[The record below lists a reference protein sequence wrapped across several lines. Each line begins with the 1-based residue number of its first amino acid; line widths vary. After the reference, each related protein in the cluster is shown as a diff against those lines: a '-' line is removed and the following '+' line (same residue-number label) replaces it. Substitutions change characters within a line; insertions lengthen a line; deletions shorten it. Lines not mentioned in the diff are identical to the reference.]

1 MWYSLSSSNTNQV
14 YRNLSILDTGMYKTG
29 VLDYNINI
37 AIKNVY
43 SWFWECTKEVFFF
56 EIDVCGS
63 LLPEVSEDY
72 YYKTGMWDCNIDIAL
87 LIVSLTMKHD
97 ESFWYENKT
106 DENIY
111 L

>member
-1 MWYSLSSSNTNQV
+1 
-14 YRNLSILDTGMYKTG
+14 
-29 VLDYNINI
+29 
-37 AIKNVY
+37 
-43 SWFWECTKEVFFF
+43 
-56 EIDVCGS
+56 VCGS

-106 DENIY
+106 CLDENIY

>member
-1 MWYSLSSSNTNQV
+1 
-14 YRNLSILDTGMYKTG
+14 
-29 VLDYNINI
+29 
-37 AIKNVY
+37 
-43 SWFWECTKEVFFF
+43 
-56 EIDVCGS
+56 VCGS

-106 DENIY
+106 CFDENIY